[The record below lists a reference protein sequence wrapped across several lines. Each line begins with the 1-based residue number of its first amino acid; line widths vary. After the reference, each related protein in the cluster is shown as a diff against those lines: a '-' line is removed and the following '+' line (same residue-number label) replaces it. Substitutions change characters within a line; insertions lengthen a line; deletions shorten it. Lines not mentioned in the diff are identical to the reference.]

1 MTRPIRLEISLPA
14 IRHNFLLTRQH
25 SQARSLFAVIKAN
38 AYGHGVLDTAKALA
52 DLADGF
58 ALLNI
63 EDAVLLREAGIDRPI
78 ALLEGPFDAAE
89 AAAMADYRLGGAVHS
104 QQQMDW
110 LAKGSADRP
119 VEVWLKVNSGMNR
132 LGFRPEDAA
141 AAQARLQTLP
151 GARLTAIMTHF
162 ATADEDYGVAEQWSR
177 FEPTAAA
184 SGLKVCAANSA
195 ALLRHPHTHGDIG
208 RPGIVLYGASPFE
221 NETGADLGLQ
231 PSMTLS
237 ADIIAVQQLQPGDAI
252 GYGRRFV
259 ADRPMRIGVVACG
272 YADGYPRVAANG
284 APAAI
289 DGRPCQLAG
298 RVSMD
303 MLTVDI
309 SHLPQAGVGSRVEL
323 WGPNAPIE
331 RVAAAAGTISYELMS
346 AVMPRVPRVA
356 LG

>member
-14 IRHNFLLTRQH
+14 IRHNFLSIRQR
-25 SQARSLFAVIKAN
+25 SQARGLFAVIKAN
-38 AYGHGVLDTAKALA
+38 AYGHGVLDTAKTLA

-78 ALLEGPFDAAE
+78 ALLEGPFDATE

-104 QQQMDW
+104 EQQMDW
-110 LAKGSADRP
+110 LAKGSAQRP
-119 VEVWLKVNSGMNR
+119 VDVWLKINSGMNR
-132 LGFRPEDAA
+132 LGFRPDQAA
-141 AAQARLQTLP
+141 AAQARLQAMP
-151 GARLTAIMTHF
+151 QARLAAVMTHF
-162 ATADEDYGVAEQWSR
+162 ATADEDYGVAEQWGR
-177 FEPTAAA
+177 FAPLAAA
-184 SGLKVCAANSA
+184 SGLPVSAANSA

-221 NETGADLGLQ
+221 NETGADLGLA
-231 PSMTLS
+231 PAMTLS
-237 ADIIAVQQLQPGDAI
+237 ADIIAVQTLQAGDAV

-259 ADRPMRIGVVACG
+259 ADRSMRIGVVACG
-272 YADGYPRVAANG
+272 YADGYPRIAANG
-284 APAAI
+284 APAAV
-289 DGRPCQLAG
+289 DGRPCSLVG

-309 SHLPQAGVGSRVEL
+309 SDLPQAGVGSRVEL

-331 RVAAAAGTISYELMS
+331 RVAAAAGTIGYELMC
-346 AVMPRVPRVA
+346 AAAPRVPRVVH
-356 LG
+356 G

>member
-14 IRHNFLLTRQH
+14 IRHNFLLTRRH
-25 SQARSLFAVIKAN
+25 SQARSLFAVVKAN

-63 EDAVLLREAGIDRPI
+63 EDAIRLREAGLDKPI

-89 AAAMADYRLGGAVHS
+89 AAAMADYRLCGAIHS

-110 LAKGSADRP
+110 LAKGSAKRP
-119 VEVWLKVNSGMNR
+119 VDVWLKVNSGMNR
-132 LGFRPEDAA
+132 LGFRPEAA
-141 AAQARLQTLP
+141 IAAQARLAALP
-151 GARLTAIMTHF
+151 QARAAAIMTHF
-162 ATADEDYGVAEQWSR
+162 ATADDDYGVAEQWQR
-177 FEPTAAA
+177 FLPVAAA
-184 SGLKVCAANSA
+184 SGLPVSAANSA
-195 ALLRHPHTHGDIG
+195 ALLRHPDTHGDIG

-221 NETGADLGLQ
+221 DRAGAELGLR
-231 PSMTLS
+231 PAMTLS
-237 ADIIAVQQLQPGDAI
+237 ADIIAVQQLQPGDAV
-252 GYGRRFV
+252 GYGRRFI

-272 YADGYPRVAANG
+272 YADGYPRIAANG

-289 DGRPCQLAG
+289 DGQACPLLG

-309 SHLPQAGVGSRVEL
+309 SRLPQAGVGSRVEL
-323 WGPNAPIE
+323 WGPSAPIE
-331 RVAAAAGTISYELMS
+331 KVAAAAGTISYELMC
-346 AVMPRVPRVA
+346 AAAPRVPRVVRD
-356 LG
+356 